1 MSSYEHLP
9 FRSLKEQNQRTLRG
23 TLHEPVVVIEHY
35 DTCDAI
41 AQSGMNGGL
50 SNDGERMS
58 LYKKNSDDTVELP
71 VPDEGV
77 VYAGYETIDEYINQM
92 FDITEQ
98 TGEPLP
104 AITGLTVASMFPE
117 YFSEAPLA
125 VHESLAALVAEAKG
139 TSDQEALMMGVLGA
153 PVHLRQFVLTTLSE
167 RAKTHKTLHEI
178 QQDRPLMGMVW
189 ALSENTGMSESQ
201 ALQAIAAWSS
211 ETLAK

>member
-50 SNDGERMS
+50 SEDGERMS
-58 LYKKNSDDTVELP
+58 LYRTDTSSSREFP
-71 VPDEGV
+71 VPDDGV
-77 VYAGYETIDEYINQM
+77 VYAGYETIDEYVNHQ

-104 AITGLTVASMFPE
+104 AITALTVAYIFPE
-117 YFSEAPLA
+117 YFDEAPLE
-125 VHESLAALVAEAKG
+125 VHETLALLALSADSAEPE
-139 TSDQEALMMGVLGA
+139 TLMMAVLGA
-153 PVHLRQFVLTTLSE
+153 PAQLREHILAALSE
-167 RAKTHKTLHEI
+167 RAKAHKTLDGI
-178 QQDRPLMGMVW
+178 RRDRALMGMLW
-189 ALSENTGMSESQ
+189 SLGENTGMSESE
-201 ALQAIAAWSS
+201 ALQFLISRGA